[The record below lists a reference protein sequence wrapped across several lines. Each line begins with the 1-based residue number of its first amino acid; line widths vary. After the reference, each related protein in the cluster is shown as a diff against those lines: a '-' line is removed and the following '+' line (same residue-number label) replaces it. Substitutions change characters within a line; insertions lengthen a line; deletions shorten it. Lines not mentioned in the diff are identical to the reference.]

1 MCRKAKFCTEL
12 GIDPKKWDKYCPL
25 PPPEYFERC
34 LDSFIEAYALA
45 NQGKLIQAID
55 TLKRT
60 RSEDLRQWFVEHGQ
74 MSGWHHRVKGL
85 AYEKPK
91 KYRGKLETNKRIASF
106 EDEVYARDG
115 YRCRYCQIRVV
126 DFKVLKRMEKLLG
139 SENFKAAGRS
149 NKIRHGISL
158 TFRATADHVVPIS
171 HGGRTSIDNLVTSC
185 WNCNYGKYNALLEQM
200 NLKNPLKRQVQ
211 SKLKWDGTLVNVQSP
226 SGQVVLCKTPNCK
239 NAVAKQGRTCDPCY
253 LKLPGGR
260 KNCPR
265 CQSIIHVKQRECAK
279 HMLDAKG
286 GVTRRKRESI
296 PTEIR
301 KQIYQRD
308 SYTCVLCGL
317 MGGGTTHAEKIKGF
331 EIDHIKPNA
340 AGGDS
345 SIQNLQVLCRKC
357 NNSKRH
363 YRMQ

>member
-1 MCRKAKFCTEL
+1 
-12 GIDPKKWDKYCPL
+12 
-25 PPPEYFERC
+25 
-34 LDSFIEAYALA
+34 LDSFIEAYVLA
-45 NQGKLIQAID
+45 NQGKLIQAIE
-55 TLKRT
+55 TLKST

-74 MSGWHHRVKGL
+74 MSGWHHRVKTL
-85 AYEKPK
+85 AYGRPK
-91 KYRGKLETNKRIASF
+91 KFKGKLETNKRIAPF

-126 DFKVLKRMEKLLG
+126 DFKALKHMEKLVG
-139 SENFKAAGRS
+139 SENFKAAGKG

-200 NLKNPLKRQVQ
+200 NVENPFKRQVQ
-211 SKLKWDGTLVNVQSP
+211 NKLKWDGTLANVQSP

-253 LKLPGGR
+253 LKLPGGH
-260 KNCPR
+260 KSCPR
-265 CQSIIHVKQRECAK
+265 CQSIIHIKQRECAK

-286 GVTRRKRESI
+286 GVTRRKREPI
-296 PTEIR
+296 PTKMR
-301 KQIYQRD
+301 KDIYQRD
-308 SYTCVLCGL
+308 SYTCVLCGVI
-317 MGGGTTHAEKIKGF
+317 GEGKTHAEKIKGF

-345 SIQNLQVLCRKC
+345 SIQNLQILCRKC